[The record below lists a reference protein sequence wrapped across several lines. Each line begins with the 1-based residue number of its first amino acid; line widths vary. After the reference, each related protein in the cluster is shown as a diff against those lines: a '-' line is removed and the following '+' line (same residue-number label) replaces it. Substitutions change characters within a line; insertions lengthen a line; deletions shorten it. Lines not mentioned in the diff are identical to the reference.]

1 MTNCKFSLFFFSN
14 VLPFCSL
21 QFNGRK
27 KLCLFKEDFSKDHY
41 TVIQSVHNH
50 TWYVGFN
57 RKGKALKGSMYS
69 KPKLRNCFHFVK
81 REHNFGLQD
90 TPRPGPK
97 IKDPSKLKD
106 LLTGRGPFR
115 HRRIVPTTPPPRW
128 TKWMISNGLV
138 ASLSCSCWVFL
149 FSSYLDTRQD
159 LGCFGHL
166 FVFFLRFQ
174 PTAGERRTKEVPTRT
189 DLPRSLEYSAY
200 VAQCYL
206 LTECRNFIIYYCHR
220 CRASAFRFC

>member
-1 MTNCKFSLFFFSN
+1 
-14 VLPFCSL
+14 
-21 QFNGRK
+21 
-27 KLCLFKEDFSKDHY
+27 
-41 TVIQSVHNH
+41 
-50 TWYVGFN
+50 
-57 RKGKALKGSMYS
+57 MYS
-69 KPKLRNCFHFVK
+69 KPKLQNCFHFVK
-81 REHNFGLQD
+81 REHNYGPQD

-106 LLTGRGPFR
+106 LLTGRGPYR

-128 TKWMISNGLV
+128 TISMISFGLV
-138 ASLSCSCWVFL
+138 ASLSCSCWVLL

-189 DLPRSLEYSAY
+189 DLPRSLECSAY

-206 LTECRNFIIYYCHR
+206 LTECRNFIIYYSHR
-220 CRASAFRFC
+220 CRASAFRFLLTRTVGTNKERFRRRWKVHFSLYLCMFVCVNLPYIVQNVFFSCFIWKNSCAISFFKYWSYII

>member
-1 MTNCKFSLFFFSN
+1 MTSCNFFSN
-14 VLPFCSL
+14 VFLFFSL

-27 KLCLFKEDFSKDHY
+27 KLCLFKEGFSQDHY

-128 TKWMISNGLV
+128 TKWMISCGLV

-149 FSSYLDTRQD
+149 FFEL
-159 LGCFGHL
+159 LGHEAGPR
-166 FVFFLRFQ
+166 VLR
-174 PTAGERRTKEVPTRT
+174 T
-189 DLPRSLEYSAY
+189 S
-200 VAQCYL
+200 
-206 LTECRNFIIYYCHR
+206 
-220 CRASAFRFC
+220 FRFLPPIPTDCWGAANEGSANTNRLASKPRVQCIRSSVLFINWL